1 MAVTL
6 EELFKASPRREI
18 RSSKGNLKNKKVIR
32 NKTLLENIV
41 KNGDIS
47 SRISENGTLKMK
59 ILVKKQDLKQMLE
72 TVDVVS
78 NNNNNCTSTCTSIS
92 ISTSTSESAS
102 VLSLSS
108 SKLLLSSF
116 SSIERRMNDLVKRR
130 RASQVHQG
138 QQQPRAWRPALQS
151 IPEEISL
158 IKV

>member
-18 RSSKGNLKNKKVIR
+18 RSSKGKNKKVIR

-47 SRISENGTLKMK
+47 SRISEDGTLKMK

-92 ISTSTSESAS
+92 ISISTSTSRA
-102 VLSLSS
+102 LATIIMTFDQSLNIMQSTT
-108 SKLLLSSF
+108 LELT
-116 SSIERRMNDLVKRR
+116 
-130 RASQVHQG
+130 
-138 QQQPRAWRPALQS
+138 PAHSNITKTTKPKIDFPQN
-151 IPEEISL
+151 
-158 IKV
+158 